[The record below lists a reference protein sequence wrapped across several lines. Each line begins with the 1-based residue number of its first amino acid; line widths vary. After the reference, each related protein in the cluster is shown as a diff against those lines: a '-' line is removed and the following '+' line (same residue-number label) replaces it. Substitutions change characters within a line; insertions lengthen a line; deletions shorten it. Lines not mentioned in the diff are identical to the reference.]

1 MDSLV
6 QGIKELKN
14 ANDQIVD
21 SIQTIS
27 AISEE
32 VSAHANQTADAE
44 EKNAAVID
52 NMDSKMHKLILYIT
66 QGNKKT
72 K

>member
-27 AISEE
+27 EE

-44 EKNAAVID
+44 EKNAMVID

>member
-1 MDSLV
+1 M
-6 QGIKELKN
+6 
-14 ANDQIVD
+14 D

-32 VSAHANQTADAE
+32 VSAQANQTADAE
-44 EKNAAVID
+44 EKNATVID

-66 QGNKKT
+66 QGNKKI